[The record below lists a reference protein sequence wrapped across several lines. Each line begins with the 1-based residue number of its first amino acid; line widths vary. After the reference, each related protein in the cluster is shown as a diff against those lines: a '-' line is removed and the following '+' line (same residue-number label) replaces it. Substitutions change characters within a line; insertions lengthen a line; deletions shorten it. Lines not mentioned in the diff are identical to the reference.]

1 MDHLKLGLH
10 SETAGF
16 LIIVLSSSSGN
27 AKLHQVGDKLLCG
40 QVAQFM

>member
-16 LIIVLSSSSGN
+16 LVIVLVSSSGN
-27 AKLHQVGDKLLCG
+27 AKLYKVGDKLLCG
-40 QVAQFM
+40 QVAQVM